1 MLAIFYTQGV
11 GVLRE
16 SLTENDL
23 VSTTLS
29 TLSLPS
35 RDLLESLLP
44 VWDYRL
50 FTEGTED
57 DHAWYEIAQRPQE
70 STDLATCSNF
80 RR

>member
-1 MLAIFYTQGV
+1 MCLLFEKGPLILMDAVLAIFYTQGV

-29 TLSLPS
+29 ALSLPS

-50 FTEGTED
+50 FAEGTED
-57 DHAWYEIAQRPQE
+57 DHA
-70 STDLATCSNF
+70 
-80 RR
+80 